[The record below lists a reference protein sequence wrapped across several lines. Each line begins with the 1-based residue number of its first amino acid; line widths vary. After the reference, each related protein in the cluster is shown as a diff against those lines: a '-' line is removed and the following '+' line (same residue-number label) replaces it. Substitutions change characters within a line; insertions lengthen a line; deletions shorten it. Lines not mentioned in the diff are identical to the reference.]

1 MKKQES
7 ETSCRQEAKLGFIYN
22 TFLLSRREYAKI
34 YGEINTNYSKYEGL
48 RFAVHTSYGLD
59 NKAYWYFFEND
70 GYNNYNIYM
79 RIKIIEED

>member
-1 MKKQES
+1 M
-7 ETSCRQEAKLGFIYN
+7 GFIYN

-34 YGEINTNYSKYEGL
+34 YGEINT
-48 RFAVHTSYGLD
+48 
-59 NKAYWYFFEND
+59 WYFFEND

>member
-1 MKKQES
+1 MKPPADR
-7 ETSCRQEAKLGFIYN
+7 RQNWVFIYN
-22 TFLLSRREYAKI
+22 TFLLSHREYAKI